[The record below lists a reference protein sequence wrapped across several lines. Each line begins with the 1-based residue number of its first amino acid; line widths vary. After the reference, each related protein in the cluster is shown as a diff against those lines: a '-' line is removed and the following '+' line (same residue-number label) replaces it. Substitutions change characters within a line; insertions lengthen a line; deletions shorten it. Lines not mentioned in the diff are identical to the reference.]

1 MLKNKNKYLYKTRIG
16 NFLINTWLLTPFTP
30 EETGVNVNIW
40 ISYRQCIFRPF
51 LIVAQDIDSIKKN
64 GIIISIDKNPKI
76 LSPKGKPIDPKIREQ
91 LYLWIRLNRK
101 ALYMLWS
108 DKIGLMEFCFDLM
121 KKIKL

>member
-1 MLKNKNKYLYKTRIG
+1 MKNKYLYKIRIG

-76 LSPKGKPIDPKIREQ
+76 LSPKGKTIDPKTREQ

>member
-1 MLKNKNKYLYKTRIG
+1 MKNKYLYKIRIG

-76 LSPKGKPIDPKIREQ
+76 LSPKGKTIDPKTREQ

-108 DKIGLMEFCFDLM
+108 DKIGIMEFCFDLM